1 MVNLSNIL
9 LTAGKKITKAIVK
22 KEARE
27 HSDTIDEFSNSTAL
41 NPFDVKPLN
50 EGEDERIEQI
60 LKSKETYEP
69 YYKKQLEKLNQQQKL
84 IQDINQNNNA
94 EEDILYKHPSQITE
108 AEIKNSMIYSG
119 YKTSDCEL
127 KEQLQKKQKDWFD
140 FYYGTDV
147 IKQDASGKNISP
159 SAKHSIPDT
168 LIELTTKDK
177 LPLKQGFDKIAEYTS
192 KNDVKTLQN
201 RLNSLY
207 REDTSLPQLKEDG
220 VIGKKTTSRIKK
232 ALIEFGVNKITQN

>member
-1 MVNLSNIL
+1 MIPNIVA
-9 LTAGKKITKAIVK
+9 TAGKKITKAIVK

-27 HSDTIDEFSNSTAL
+27 QSDTFDELSNSTAL
-41 NPFDVKPLN
+41 NPLDAKPLN
-50 EGEDERIEQI
+50 EGEDERLEKI
-60 LKSKETYEP
+60 LKSKEKFEP
-69 YYKKQLEKLNQQQKL
+69 YYKKQLEKLKQQQKL

-119 YKTSDCEL
+119 YKTSDREL

-140 FYYGTDV
+140 FYYGTDA

-159 SAKHSIPDT
+159 STKHSIPDT
-168 LIELTTKDK
+168 PIDLTTKDK
-177 LPLKQGFDKIAEYTS
+177 LSLKQGFDKIAEYTS
-192 KNDVKTLQN
+192 NHDVKTLQN

-207 REDTSLPQLKEDG
+207 LEDTSLPQLKEDG
-220 VIGKKTTSRIKK
+220 ILGKKTTSRIKK
-232 ALIEFGVNKITQN
+232 ALVEFGINKITQN